1 MIDVSLRGSLYMSQ
15 AVISHMRTCARAARA
30 RSSACHRSSVLAQR
44 GGGIFVKDMGLVV
57 AAARESRFATPLAHA
72 VLLSFLAAN
81 GKGWGALD
89 DSPVMRNY
97 APGPHTDD

>member
-1 MIDVSLRGSLYMSQ
+1 MVEDAIDNVTS
-15 AVISHMRTCARAARA
+15 AVD
-30 RSSACHRSSVLAQR
+30 
-44 GGGIFVKDMGLVV
+44 IFVKDMGLVV